1 MIKFM
6 DKKILTEKCLK
17 YFFNYATISM
27 FLFFSPVFD
36 GIYDFC
42 SMYTGA
48 TMEGCV
54 KLNNRVSFPI
64 FYSVN
69 LNAYIFITPIF
80 SVLLTRILG

>member
-1 MIKFM
+1 M
-6 DKKILTEKCLK
+6 
-17 YFFNYATISM
+17 YATISM

-64 FYSVN
+64 VSILN
-69 LNAYIFITPIF
+69 LNAYILSCQF
-80 SVLLTRILG
+80 SQYSLQDYWDEKVFFKLFLNSGF

>member
-1 MIKFM
+1 
-6 DKKILTEKCLK
+6 
-17 YFFNYATISM
+17 M

-64 FYSVN
+64 VYNVH
-69 LNAYIFITPIF
+69 LNAYINFYHANFLSTPYKHTWVKVFYAPKVGFWGI
-80 SVLLTRILG
+80 

>member
-1 MIKFM
+1 MF
-6 DKKILTEKCLK
+6 
-17 YFFNYATISM
+17 ATIPM

-64 FYSVN
+64 VYNVYLSEPHRPHCVVV
-69 LNAYIFITPIF
+69 LEQDTFILH
-80 SVLLTRILG
+80 VA